1 MATISEYMTADHRRC
16 DTLFVAA
23 EEEAERRAWQAARDG
38 FAAFRDAM
46 EHHFGMEE
54 ELLFPLFEQR
64 TGNTAG
70 PTQVMRSE
78 HTQMRALFEE
88 MAGSLA
94 DENPDRYLGLCE
106 TLLIMMQQH
115 NIKEE
120 QILYPMTDQ
129 VLEAEQEEVLQRL
142 GEVS

>member
-16 DTLFVAA
+16 DELFVAA
-23 EEEAERRAWQAARDG
+23 EEKARQGWQAAKDG
-38 FAAFRDAM
+38 FNAFREAM
-46 EHHFGMEE
+46 EHHFGREE
-54 ELLFPLFEQR
+54 ETLFPLFEQR

-78 HTQMRALFEE
+78 HAQMRGLFEE
-88 MAGSLA
+88 MAGALA
-94 DENPDRYLGLCE
+94 DENSDRYLGLCE

-120 QILYPMTDQ
+120 QILYPMTEQ
-129 VLEAEQEEVLQRL
+129 VLGAEQGEVLQRL
-142 GEVS
+142 AETV